1 MTICPE
7 LQEHYHAEFGIPA
20 TTIMTGTNYPIA
32 ERTCV
37 AENPTAITFMGNIRC
52 GRYRSLA
59 EIGMALDELNAERGT
74 SYTLDIYSGEK
85 EPSVLSH
92 FAGIHSIHF
101 KGFVGGEE
109 FERVFRSAQILLH
122 TEAFDDTSIDLVKH
136 SVSTKIAD
144 SLASGI
150 PLFAYGPDSVSSMKH
165 LIRNNCAVLSTSKE
179 SLKRDLLRC
188 FQDQPLRERTAE
200 NGLACAHKYHDSDV
214 NSKLL
219 REVFSLQ

>member
-1 MTICPE
+1 MIHE
-7 LQEHYHAEFGIPA
+7 
-20 TTIMTGTNYPIA
+20 
-32 ERTCV
+32 V
-37 AENPTAITFMGNIRC
+37 A
-52 GRYRSLA
+52 
-59 EIGMALDELNAERGT
+59 
-74 SYTLDIYSGEK
+74 
-85 EPSVLSH
+85 
-92 FAGIHSIHF
+92 
-101 KGFVGGEE
+101 EE

-188 FQDQPLRERTAE
+188 FQDQLLRERTAE
-200 NGLACAHKYHDSDV
+200 NGLACAHKYHDSNI
-214 NSKLL
+214 NSKTL
-219 REVFSLQ
+219 RNLVFSEAK